1 MNEIIALV
9 VNLVA
14 AAVVL
19 IIVSRLNLGLSVD
32 GFGSA
37 IIAAAVI
44 AIVSWIIVWLL
55 GLIGISVGG
64 PGLLAAIFA
73 IIVAAVVS
81 MVSDRFLPGMKVSGF
96 MGAIIA
102 AIAIGVVVFG
112 AMIYSLIKFRKSQ
125 GAVADTTLVHSTKVE
140 IIWTV
145 IPIMILVAMAVPT
158 AKGLIKIED
167 MGNVALNI
175 KVTGYQWKWEYEYL
189 GHDVSF
195 FSTLKRDSNAARQLG
210 SGVDP
215 KTVPHYLLD
224 VDNPLVV
231 PAGTKI
237 RFLLTAQDVIHA
249 WWVPAFGMK
258 KDAIPGYVNEIWV
271 QVDADKVG
279 TYRGQCA
286 ELCGQDHGFMPIVVE
301 VKSPADYDVWLRGKQ
316 AEQKVAGGASP
327 TAVASVATATVA
339 Q

>member
-1 MNEIIALV
+1 MSFHMKNAYARRGLQAAFVSLFAGLASVAHADWGGLNMTEGVSILSKEIY
-9 VNLVA
+9 
-14 AAVVL
+14 
-19 IIVSRLNLGLSVD
+19 GLHMT
-32 GFGSA
+32 
-37 IIAAAVI
+37 
-44 AIVSWIIVWLL
+44 
-55 GLIGISVGG
+55 
-64 PGLLAAIFA
+64 IFWWC
-73 IIVAAVVS
+73 V
-81 MVSDRFLPGMKVSGF
+81 
-96 MGAIIA
+96 
-102 AIAIGVVVFG
+102 AIGVVVFG
-112 AMIYSLIKFRKSQ
+112 AMIYSLVKFRKSQ
-125 GAVADTTLVHSTKVE
+125 GAQADTTLVHSTKVE

-158 AKGLIKIED
+158 ARGLIKIED

-189 GHDVSF
+189 SENVRF
-195 FSTLKRDSNAARQLG
+195 FSTLKRDSNLARQLG

-215 KTVPHYLLD
+215 ATVPNYLLD
-224 VDNPLVV
+224 VDNALVI

-301 VKSPADYDVWLRGKQ
+301 VKSPADYDVWLRAKQ
-316 AEQKVAGGASP
+316 EEQKVAGEASP
-327 TAVASVATATVA
+327 TAAVSTAVASAAPAAVA

>member
-1 MNEIIALV
+1 MSFHMKNAYARRGLQAAFV
-9 VNLVA
+9 SLFTLLASVA
-14 AAVVL
+14 HADWG
-19 IIVSRLNLGLSVD
+19 RLNMTEGVSILSKEIYGLHMT
-32 GFGSA
+32 
-37 IIAAAVI
+37 
-44 AIVSWIIVWLL
+44 
-55 GLIGISVGG
+55 
-64 PGLLAAIFA
+64 IFYWC
-73 IIVAAVVS
+73 V
-81 MVSDRFLPGMKVSGF
+81 
-96 MGAIIA
+96 
-102 AIAIGVVVFG
+102 AIGVVVFG
-112 AMIYSLIKFRKSQ
+112 VMIYSLIKFRKSQ
-125 GAVADTTLVHSTKVE
+125 GAQADTTLVHSTKVE

-145 IPIMILVAMAVPT
+145 IPIMILVAMAIPT
-158 AKGLIKIED
+158 ARGLIKIED

-189 GHDVSF
+189 SENVRF
-195 FSTLKRDSNAARQLG
+195 FSTLKRDSNHARQLG
-210 SGVDP
+210 SGIDP
-215 KTVPHYLLD
+215 ATVPNYLLD
-224 VDNPLVV
+224 VDNSLVI

-301 VKSPADYDVWLRGKQ
+301 VKSPADYDKWLREKQ
-316 AEQKVAGGASP
+316 AEQKLAGESSP
-327 TAVASVATATVA
+327 TAVIATAVTPAVT